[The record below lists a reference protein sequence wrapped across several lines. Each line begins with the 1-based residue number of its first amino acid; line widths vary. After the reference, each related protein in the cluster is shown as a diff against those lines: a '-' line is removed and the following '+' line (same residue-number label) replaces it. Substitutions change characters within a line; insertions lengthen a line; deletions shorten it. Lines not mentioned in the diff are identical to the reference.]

1 MVLACFMAETKHIY
15 SLRVLILPVMHL
27 FRLSPPTVLPS
38 TSLTT
43 IHLNPEAKSNTINT
57 LPLALSSYQPTRI
70 LRKADN
76 S

>member
-1 MVLACFMAETKHIY
+1 MVLVWFMAEIKHVH

-27 FRLSPPTVLPS
+27 FRLSLPMVLPS

-43 IHLNPEAKSNTINT
+43 IHLDPKAKSNIINI
-57 LPLALSSYQPTRI
+57 LPLTLSSYQPTRI
-70 LRKADN
+70 SRKADD